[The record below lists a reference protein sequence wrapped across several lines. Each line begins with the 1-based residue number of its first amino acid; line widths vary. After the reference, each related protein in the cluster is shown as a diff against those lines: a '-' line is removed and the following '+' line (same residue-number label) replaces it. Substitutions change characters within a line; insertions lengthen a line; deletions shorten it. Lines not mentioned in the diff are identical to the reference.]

1 MSRPVHF
8 EIQADDPNRAIDFY
22 ETALG
27 WSFTKAEGEEYWS
40 IETGPSSKPGI
51 NGALIPRKGPPPPV
65 TGGVPLVG
73 YVVTVEVG
81 DLDTMLHAVNNAGGS
96 IVVPASQV
104 AGIGRLAYA
113 KDTEGNIFGL
123 RKSAAAK
130 A

>member
-8 EIQADDPNRAIDFY
+8 EIQADDPDRAVDFY

-27 WSFTKAEGEEYWS
+27 WSFTKAGGDDYWS
-40 IETGPSSKPGI
+40 IDTGPATKPGI
-51 NGALIPRKGPPPPV
+51 NGALIRRKGPPPS

-81 DLDTMLHAVNNAGGS
+81 DLDTMLHAVANAGGT
-96 IVVPASQV
+96 IVVPVSHV
-104 AGIGRLAYA
+104 AGVGKLAYA

-123 RKSAAAK
+123 RQSATPK